1 MLYFHV
7 RVALLKCDFLRVP
20 CTESWTSWAQLKAEN
35 LRNPKMVLHVPIAAP
50 KLELLA
56 SKPNR
61 AFFLGHPV
69 YIYIFCLLTKLDT
82 IYIYLESGHLNGTF
96 ICVFGHNMPD
106 IDMFWK
112 NFFN

>member
-35 LRNPKMVLHVPIAAP
+35 LRNPKMALHVPIAAP

-69 YIYIFCLLTKLDT
+69 GPISVPLEAIKQKKKWMDT
-82 IYIYLESGHLNGTF
+82 NSR
-96 ICVFGHNMPD
+96 C
-106 IDMFWK
+106 
-112 NFFN
+112 

>member
-35 LRNPKMVLHVPIAAP
+35 LRNPKMVLHVPIAAS

-56 SKPNR
+56 SKRNR
-61 AFFLGHPV
+61 AFFLRHPV
-69 YIYIFCLLTKLDT
+69 HFMYLLWKCSILDKLKRT
-82 IYIYLESGHLNGTF
+82 VSML
-96 ICVFGHNMPD
+96 
-106 IDMFWK
+106 
-112 NFFN
+112 